1 MPKRGNCTCRYH
13 RIVAACHSR
22 VSIKRYHDASSVN
35 FKTVAKGTRVSML
48 NNINTNIIH
57 YFSQIPFFSYE
68 NVLGYQCVCLWVVC
82 GVGRQ
87 FCR

>member
-57 YFSQIPFFSYE
+57 YFSQIPFFFVRKRFRLPVC
-68 NVLGYQCVCLWVVC
+68 VLVGGLWSWEAIL
-82 GVGRQ
+82 
-87 FCR
+87 